1 MRHHSNTASAAPIR
15 TRNRVVSAGRRPFMS
30 LSPDE
35 LRLRLRTVL
44 ASTEPGDD
52 TRLSLGGLSHAETQ
66 RHLHLIKDPLKA
78 AAVLIPIVDR
88 PTGLSFLLTQR
99 SAALKNHAGQVA
111 FPGGRVE
118 ADDPHAI
125 GTALREAEEEIGL
138 DPRRVEVIG
147 YLNDHV
153 ILTGFRVT
161 PVVAFIHPDGEL
173 ALDHGEV
180 DSVFELP
187 LEKAFDSSRYHARS
201 WSIGG
206 EPVRFFELYH
216 ANRRVWGA
224 TAGMIASLARLLG
237 VWSEPT

>member
-1 MRHHSNTASAAPIR
+1 
-15 TRNRVVSAGRRPFMS
+15 MS

-66 RHLHLIKDPLKA
+66 RHLHLIKEPLKA

-88 PTGLSFLLTQR
+88 PAGLSILLTQR
-99 SAALKNHAGQVA
+99 SAGLKHHAGQV
-111 FPGGRVE
+111 R
-118 ADDPHAI
+118 D
-125 GTALREAEEEIGL
+125 AEEELGL
-138 DPRRVEVIG
+138 DPSRVEVLG

-161 PVVAFIHPDGEL
+161 PVVAFIHPEGEL

-224 TAGMIASLARLLG
+224 TAGMIASLARLLN
-237 VWSEPT
+237 VWREPA